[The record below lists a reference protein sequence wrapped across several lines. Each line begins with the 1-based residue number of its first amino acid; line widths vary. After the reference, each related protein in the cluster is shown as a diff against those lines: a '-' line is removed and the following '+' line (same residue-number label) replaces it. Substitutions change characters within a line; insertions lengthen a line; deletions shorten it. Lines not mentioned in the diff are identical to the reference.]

1 LRIPLICISEPERV
15 LRERHGNGVNVRGDL
30 RCYSQLRCLFDQSGS
45 PKKRV
50 DIFQSSFRLIEED
63 VVAGVFDFDEL
74 SIG

>member
-1 LRIPLICISEPERV
+1 M
-15 LRERHGNGVNVRGDL
+15 
-30 RCYSQLRCLFDQSGS
+30 RCLFDQSGS